1 MPDLF
6 RRRINLTLHTPD
18 QIQRLEEYNH
28 LVGLYLWIGLSCI
41 ITIPSIAN
49 VVLVLQGYK
58 ARREAGAMKRSKRLP
73 PVKSMDPGE
82 RQVSIR
88 FSESPGKAK
97 HGLMS

>member
-73 PVKSMDPGE
+73 PVKSMDSGE

-88 FSESPGKAK
+88 SASLREKRSMG
-97 HGLMS
+97 